1 MAMVVIGTVFVDIK
15 GFPDDLYIPE
25 GRNAGRVEIVHG
37 GVGRNVAEDIANVEL
52 RPRFVGMVDDTAEG
66 AEVLRKLKNHKV
78 NTDYVAVTQDG
89 MGMWLAVFNNGGD
102 IAGSIS
108 KRPTSDAML
117 RMLEEKG
124 DEIFADAD
132 SIVIEID
139 LDKELIKTVF
149 KYAEK
154 YHKRVYAVVANM
166 SIASQRRD
174 FLQSIDCFVCNEQ
187 EAGILFV
194 CDFSGLTP
202 EELCEE
208 LSRRVVSARI
218 PSMVVTMG
226 SRGAVYADM
235 NGDKGVYP
243 ARKVKVRDTT
253 GAGDAFCAGVAI
265 GLTYGKT
272 MREAVEIGTRLAS
285 SVITVSENVCPRFLP
300 QELGLDVKIEEYTA
314 SNRQLSR
321 TGKLPVLRT

>member
-15 GFPDDLYIPE
+15 GFPDELYIPE

-117 RMLEEKG
+117 RMLEEKD

-253 GAGDAFCAGVAI
+253 GAGYSFCAGVAI

-300 QELGLDVKIEEYTA
+300 QELGLDVKIEE
-314 SNRQLSR
+314 
-321 TGKLPVLRT
+321 

>member
-149 KYAEK
+149 RYAEK
-154 YHKRVYAVVANM
+154 YHKKVYAVVANM

-300 QELGLDVKIEEYTA
+300 QELGLDVNIEE
-314 SNRQLSR
+314 
-321 TGKLPVLRT
+321 

>member
-149 KYAEK
+149 RYAEK
-154 YHKRVYAVVANM
+154 YHKKVYAVVANM
-166 SIASQRRD
+166 FIASQRRD
-174 FLQSIDCFVCNEQ
+174 FLQSIDCFGCNEQ

-300 QELGLDVKIEEYTA
+300 QELGLDVKIEE
-314 SNRQLSR
+314 
-321 TGKLPVLRT
+321 